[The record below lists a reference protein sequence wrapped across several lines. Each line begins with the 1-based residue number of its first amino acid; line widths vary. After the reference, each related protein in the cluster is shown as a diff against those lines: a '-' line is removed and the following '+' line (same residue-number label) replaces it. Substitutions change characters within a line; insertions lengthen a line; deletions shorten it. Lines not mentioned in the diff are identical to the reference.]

1 MTHIYRCEIRLQ
13 EATFFSSREIS
24 NTYYTEP
31 LLGNYALAYA
41 FGFVHSPYFNQGE
54 IHYVK
59 HLTALNKQGIYVTPG
74 TIQGSP
80 RFTFGQFNAQPD
92 AYWFAFANNAIVSR
106 PDGAWMEKAGPVWYA
121 HQSGKRRKV
130 GLENRPQHG
139 RIRMLAIGNT
149 AVCHIISRDPLTL
162 PHYIRLGKFMSKA
175 RVIVTEQP
183 VNIVQRQGQR
193 LNSLL
198 NPADLPA
205 DYHLSIFDLVTV
217 PPVPL
222 VRNVLL
228 SGNFYGVGDQTY
240 LPVGMRF
247 GVELLPSLGW
257 FAR

>member
-1 MTHIYRCEIRLQ
+1 MTHIYRCDITLQ

-41 FGFVHSPYFNQGE
+41 FALAQAPYFNQGE
-54 IHYVK
+54 IHYAQDMAV
-59 HLTALNKQGIYVTPG
+59 LNEQGIYITPG
-74 TIQGSP
+74 TLTTSP

-106 PDGAWMEKAGPVWYA
+106 PDGAWMEKSGPVWYE
-121 HQSGKRRKV
+121 HLGSERRKI

-149 AVCHIISRDPLTL
+149 AVCYIISRTPLTL

-175 RVIVTEQP
+175 HVTITEQP
-183 VNIVQRQGQR
+183 ANIVHRQEQKVEV
-193 LNSLL
+193 LL

-205 DYHLSIFDLVTV
+205 NYRLTVFDLVTV
-217 PPVPL
+217 PPTPL
-222 VRNVLL
+222 VNNVIL
-228 SGNFYGVGDQTY
+228 SGDMYALPTGTY

-247 GVELLPSLGW
+247 GIE
-257 FAR
+257 RI

>member
-1 MTHIYRCEIRLQ
+1 MTHIYRCEITLQ

-41 FGFVHSPYFNQGE
+41 FGFAQSPYFNQGE
-54 IHYVK
+54 IHY
-59 HLTALNKQGIYVTPG
+59 LRDLSALNEQGIYITPG
-74 TIQGSP
+74 TLTAAP

-106 PDGAWMEKAGPVWYA
+106 SDESWMEKDKQVWYQ
-121 HQSGKRRKV
+121 HLDGKRRKI

-139 RIRMLAIGNT
+139 RIRMLSIGNT

-162 PHYIRLGKFMSKA
+162 PRYIRLGKFMSKA
-175 RVIVTEQP
+175 RISVNEQP
-183 VNIVQRQGQR
+183 VTIVQRQDQR
-193 LNSLL
+193 LDMLL

-205 DYHLSIFDLVTV
+205 AYRLSIFDLVTV
-217 PPVPL
+217 PPTPL
-222 VRNVLL
+222 VNNVVL
-228 SGNFYGVGDQTY
+228 SGDFYGVENGRY

-247 GVELLPSLGW
+247 GIE
-257 FAR
+257 